1 MPGQPK
7 LLPPS
12 LRPHKRYIAYEIV
25 SESPVQYKEFVSAV
39 WSSALSFMGEMG
51 ASEAKV
57 WFIHNLY
64 DQETQ
69 RGLLKCTHD
78 SVEKIRAALSL
89 ITIVSESRAIIKI
102 LGVTGTIKS
111 AKGKYLAVK
120 DLRDFVKEK
129 P

>member
-1 MPGQPK
+1 MPGMPK

-25 SESPVQYKEFVSAV
+25 SEKPVQYKEFVSAV
-39 WSSALSFMGEMG
+39 SSSMLAFLGELG
-51 ASEAKV
+51 SSEAKV

-64 DQETQ
+64 NQENQ

-78 SVEKIRAALSL
+78 SVEAIRAVLSL
-89 ITIVSESRAIIKI
+89 ITIVSESKSVIKI

-111 AKGKYLAVK
+111 AKAKYLAPK
-120 DLRDFVKEK
+120 DLRDFIKER
-129 P
+129 